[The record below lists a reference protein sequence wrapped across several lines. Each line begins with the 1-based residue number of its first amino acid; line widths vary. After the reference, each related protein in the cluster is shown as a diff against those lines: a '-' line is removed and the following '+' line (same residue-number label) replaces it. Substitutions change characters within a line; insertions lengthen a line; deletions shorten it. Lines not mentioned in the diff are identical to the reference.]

1 MSKTGP
7 KWIYDICQITTQAN
21 SGKSKAWPWDQPVRI
36 VRRARVHKEV
46 HMPGRDHTGPE
57 GKGSRTG
64 RGLGNCGTAAR
75 SNEDMVQDREQG
87 MDQPQTMG
95 LGAGPSLWPAARLVH
110 GQRPRPGARQG
121 PRAGPGLWHG
131 PQHGRTGSGQRH
143 GPGAWHGPGPGQRYG
158 PRRQRAGGCAAG
170 QNVVCRACSKRQ

>member
-95 LGAGPSLWPAARLVH
+95 LGLAPSLWPAARLVH

-131 PQHGRTGSGQRH
+131 PQPWADRVRAT
-143 GPGAWHGPGPGQRYG
+143 AWARGVAWA
-158 PRRQRAGGCAAG
+158 RAGAAVWPAPATRRG
-170 QNVVCRACSKRQ
+170 LRSRTKRRLPRLQ

>member
-21 SGKSKAWPWDQPVRI
+21 SGKSKAWPWDQPERI

-95 LGAGPSLWPAARLVH
+95 LGLAHRY
-110 GQRPRPGARQG
+110 GQRRGLCMGNGQG
-121 PRAGPGLWHG
+121 QGRGKGRGQGQGRGMGQCRGSGMARAGNA
-131 PQHGRTGSGQRH
+131 Q
-143 GPGAWHGPGPGQRYG
+143 GAAQPDKTSS
-158 PRRQRAGGCAAG
+158 AAPAVSV
-170 QNVVCRACSKRQ
+170 NESAATVEKA